1 MTPKIF
7 TEMII
12 IPIQKI
18 FLASEIE
25 GKNRFELL
33 DGFRGIL
40 AISVVLQHNAQHRWS
55 KSPGEYRIFLDV
67 GSNFGVIS
75 FFLLSAFLLT
85 YKLLANFNNS
95 QSGFMNNFKI
105 FSKYIIRRFFRI
117 YIPYFILCCFL
128 QSRLATSPSIIKY
141 NPWINLITFYYLD
154 GNHHLWTVIHEI
166 KYYFIIP
173 IFAFFTIKIQKFYI
187 PLVISTIISIYLIKQ
202 SNVLKI
208 DCRITSSIKFKNAFE
223 IFVNGSLL
231 AIVYYKLEK
240 VFNKLKD
247 MTLFKYFIDIS
258 SFLYFLYGLKLSSN
272 SFFTNGKGFC
282 GSNYGIYW
290 NIFLALLLILDKE
303 TFFGSFI
310 NLPIFRVCGK
320 FSFGMYL
327 LHMEGFAIVHKIR
340 DANIMSQSLLETYI
354 LELTISILYGM
365 VFYYLIERPLLNIG
379 NILISRINN

>member
-1 MTPKIF
+1 
-7 TEMII
+7 
-12 IPIQKI
+12 
-18 FLASEIE
+18 
-25 GKNRFELL
+25 
-33 DGFRGIL
+33 
-40 AISVVLQHNAQHRWS
+40 
-55 KSPGEYRIFLDV
+55 
-67 GSNFGVIS
+67 
-75 FFLLSAFLLT
+75 
-85 YKLLANFNNS
+85 
-95 QSGFMNNFKI
+95 
-105 FSKYIIRRFFRI
+105 
-117 YIPYFILCCFL
+117 
-128 QSRLATSPSIIKY
+128 
-141 NPWINLITFYYLD
+141 
-154 GNHHLWTVIHEI
+154 
-166 KYYFIIP
+166 
-173 IFAFFTIKIQKFYI
+173 
-187 PLVISTIISIYLIKQ
+187 
-202 SNVLKI
+202 
-208 DCRITSSIKFKNAFE
+208 
-223 IFVNGSLL
+223 
-231 AIVYYKLEK
+231 
-240 VFNKLKD
+240 

-258 SFLYFLYGLKLSSN
+258 SFLYFLYVLKLSSN